1 MSKRGGG
8 CSHSQDPHQKFNS
21 TTQQIYPLVMTNT
34 LPWEMALIEIDGK
47 HRSENSMV
55 MASMANCECHN
66 QMGASLSTVD
76 LEGIGSSGL
85 GVTV

>member
-1 MSKRGGG
+1 
-8 CSHSQDPHQKFNS
+8 
-21 TTQQIYPLVMTNT
+21 MTNT

-47 HRSENSMV
+47 QPSENSMV